1 MNISQIL
8 TELRAER
15 DLVEQAIAS
24 LERLSAGAKRPRR
37 GRPPAAARRGGSE
50 RNLSA
55 SGSHGS
61 PAATSVAGQS
71 AGSPPAIAV
80 HALTA

>member
-37 GRPPAAARRGGSE
+37 GRPPAVVRQGSSE
-50 RNLSA
+50 R
-55 SGSHGS
+55 S
-61 PAATSVAGQS
+61 PAATSAAGQS
-71 AGSPPAIAV
+71 AGSPSAIAV
-80 HALTA
+80 RALTA